1 MKATVNKQTIAPAIK
16 KLAKVGKNKASAPIF
31 THIACNFDSS
41 TLEMTANDGKQTYSV
56 QVEATGE
63 EGRCTLEADKLSR
76 SVQSM
81 SAGEIELSDGQV
93 KQGRSRLKLATMD
106 YDHFP
111 MPDHDQADEMPCS
124 ADELSSALAQVAH
137 CMAKN
142 DVRYYLNGVFL
153 SGDYAVATDGHRL
166 AWAPVGSH
174 YPAILPAD
182 SVYQI
187 IGMSG
192 SVLLG
197 ESQLIV
203 EQTGE
208 RFTTKLVEGRYPDWQ
223 KVIPS
228 EAIGML
234 TFNRE
239 EAIGAIQ
246 QALIGGDMMRVAL
259 DDGALV
265 LSNEGA
271 ESAINVQVD
280 GQVDQTGVHG
290 QYLID
295 ALKSI
300 DDESVEMRFHGSN
313 KPMLVGDHNVV
324 MPCRV

>member
-1 MKATVNKQTIAPAIK
+1 MKLTADKNAIAPAIK
-16 KLAKVGKNKASAPIF
+16 KLARVAMKKHSSPVF
-31 THIACNFDSS
+31 THIACDFDGL
-41 TLEMTANDGKQTYSV
+41 TLEMTANDGRQTYSV
-56 QVEATGE
+56 QVEASGE

-93 KQGRSRLKLATMD
+93 KQSRSRLKLNTID
-106 YDHFP
+106 FDHFP

-124 ADELSSALAQVAH
+124 ADDLSNALAQVAH

-142 DVRYYLNGVFL
+142 DVRYYLNGVYL

-166 AWAPVGSH
+166 AWAPVGACN
-174 YPAILPAD
+174 PAILPAE
-182 SVYQI
+182 SVHQI

-192 SVLLG
+192 SVSLG

-208 RFTTKLVEGRYPDWQ
+208 RFTTKLVEGKYPDWQ

-228 EAIGML
+228 GATGTI

-246 QALIGGDMMRVAL
+246 QALIGGDMMRVSL

-271 ESAINVQVD
+271 ESAVTVDVD
-280 GQVDQTGVHG
+280 GEVEQTGVHG
-290 QYLID
+290 QYLLD

-300 DDESVEMRFHGSN
+300 DDETVEMRFHGSN

-324 MPCRV
+324 MPCRI